1 MGRVCLKNTL
11 FISFQNHQYNPIIN
25 GDQKYPVSIR
35 KEKIIILSLLNKM
48 YSLSVKSIKKAD
60 SGAGSDTYFITCVEG
75 NYVLKFPFANHM
87 NNPVIEP
94 GLCHFLLKK
103 GLPVS
108 EFVQNRQGE
117 YLSKDENGK
126 LFHLQK
132 FVEGISYELNC
143 APEWLLAEM
152 PKTLGKIHNVLS
164 TYKGFSEGIG
174 GNFFHSMTPEK
185 ALKSYESTLEI
196 ARQKNDIEVINDLL
210 FRISLMKRFPLYNI
224 EINKLSNK
232 NTHGDYSINQIIC
245 RENKILAVIDW
256 TTACIHPAVW
266 EIMRSFVYAEPD
278 CKEGEINS
286 SKLINYMDNYLVFS
300 DLNTYDITMIAKVF
314 YYQIAV
320 CDYYRQYYESK
331 ANNRSIYLHQA
342 IFSTKLL
349 RWFDKNIEDLTETL
363 IHHFI

>member
-1 MGRVCLKNTL
+1 
-11 FISFQNHQYNPIIN
+11 
-25 GDQKYPVSIR
+25 
-35 KEKIIILSLLNKM
+35 
-48 YSLSVKSIKKAD
+48 
-60 SGAGSDTYFITCVEG
+60 
-75 NYVLKFPFANHM
+75 M
-87 NNPVIEP
+87 NNPLIEP
-94 GLCHFLLKK
+94 ELCSFLSNK

-117 YLSKDENGK
+117 YLSEDDNGK

-132 FVEGISYELNC
+132 FVEGTSYELNC
-143 APEWLLAEM
+143 APEWLLVEM
-152 PKTLGKIHNVLS
+152 PKTLGKIHSVLA
-164 TYKGFSEGIG
+164 TYKGLSEGIG
-174 GNFFHSMTPEK
+174 ENFFFSMTPEK

-196 ARQKNDIEVINDLL
+196 ARQKNDIEVENDLL

-245 RENKILAVIDW
+245 GENKILAVIDW

-266 EIMRSFVYAEPD
+266 EIMRSFIYADPG
-278 CKEGEINS
+278 CKEGVING
-286 SKLINYMDNYLVFS
+286 SKLAEYIGNYLSFS
-300 DLNTYDITMIAKVF
+300 DLNAYDISMMAKVF

-331 ANNRSIYLHQA
+331 TDNRYIYLHQA

-349 RWFDKNIEDLTETL
+349 RWFDKNIEELSETL
-363 IHHFI
+363 KHHFI